1 MTQEEIEVVAR
12 AIEHA
17 LQYSSRVNTTRRDGC
32 SHEIVAVDEGH
43 PIVVEAF
50 KDADQC
56 SERLAQLELQARA
69 VAAIAALDRHRE
81 EQREKD
87 LTPIMDFG
95 SISSEQKQT
104 WAEET

>member
-1 MTQEEIEVVAR
+1 
-12 AIEHA
+12 
-17 LQYSSRVNTTRRDGC
+17 
-32 SHEIVAVDEGH
+32 VAVDEGH

-56 SERLAQLELQARA
+56 SERLAQLELQAKA

-87 LTPIMDFG
+87 PTPIMDFG
-95 SISSEQKQT
+95 SISSEQKKT